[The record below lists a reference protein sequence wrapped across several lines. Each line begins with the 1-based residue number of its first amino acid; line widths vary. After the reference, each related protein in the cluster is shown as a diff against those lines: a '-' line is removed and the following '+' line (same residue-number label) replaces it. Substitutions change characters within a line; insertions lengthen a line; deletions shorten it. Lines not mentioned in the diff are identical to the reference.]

1 MIRPVQLSDADQI
14 AEIYNYYVAETVIT
28 FEEDLLTGQQYQK
41 RIKKVLDA
49 GMPWLVAEIEGA
61 IAGYAYAG
69 QWRERAA
76 YQFSVESAVYV
87 SHQRRGLGT
96 GATLY
101 SALLD
106 ELEKLGMHCVL
117 GGIALPNAASV
128 RLHERLG
135 FEKVAHHREVGR
147 KFDQWIDVGF
157 WQLQLPRK
165 SEKDK
170 R

>member
-14 AEIYNYYVAETVIT
+14 AEIYNYYVSETVIT
-28 FEEDLLTGQQYQK
+28 FEEDLVSVEEFQT
-41 RIKKVLDA
+41 RIQKVLDV
-49 GMPWLVAEIEGA
+49 GMPWLVAEVDGQIR
-61 IAGYAYAG
+61 GYAYAG
-69 QWRERAA
+69 KWRERVA

-87 SHQRRGLGT
+87 SHSQHGQGI
-96 GATLY
+96 GSSLY

-117 GGIALPNAASV
+117 GGIALPNPDSV

-135 FEKVAHHREVGR
+135 FKKVAHHSEVGR

-165 SEKDK
+165 S
-170 R
+170 